1 MESIESKTSVIID
14 IFFCVVFMPLLVFLG
29 PSHTWMSQWP
39 IFFSLVC
46 LFLYISYFFLI
57 VDQYIGSDP
66 PEAMGSHS
74 PVIVVYG
81 GLQLPVV
88 AIPVTGDGFRYAGAE
103 PLSDGVA

>member
-1 MESIESKTSVIID
+1 MDVAMADILLTGMPFSIYQ
-14 IFFCVVFMPLLVFLG
+14 L
-29 PSHTWMSQWP
+29 
-39 IFFSLVC
+39 
-46 LFLYISYFFLI
+46 FFLI
-57 VDQYIGSDP
+57 VDQYTGSDP

-88 AIPVTGDGFRYAGAE
+88 AIPVAGDGFRYAGAE